1 MNATSGMAPGSTNDG
16 RERADQQAAPVG
28 WKRKVVGEM
37 IDYYLNFLYLAFFLV
52 AFGWYRRLILAEYDI
67 LYLNYWVPLI
77 EAAVLAKVIMI
88 GDMLR
93 IGRGL
98 ERHPLLVPTL
108 FRAVLFSLYVVI
120 FSVVER
126 TLSGLLHG
134 KGLGEG
140 LAEIASK
147 GRYELLAQ
155 AVIIFGAFVPFFA
168 FKELEIVL
176 GKEKLR
182 DLFWRRGA
190 VVVERERL

>member
-1 MNATSGMAPGSTNDG
+1 MASGSPEGGRQDTADAPPAPG
-16 RERADQQAAPVG
+16 Q
-28 WKRKVVGEM
+28 WKRKIVDEM
-37 IDYYLNFLYLAFFLV
+37 VDYYLDFTYLAFFLV

-67 LYLNYWVPLI
+67 RYLNYWVPLI

-88 GDMLR
+88 GDLVR
-93 IGRGL
+93 FGRRW
-98 ERHPLLVPTL
+98 ERHPLLIPTL
-108 FRAVLFSLYVVI
+108 FRTVLFSFYVVI
-120 FSVVER
+120 FSVIER
-126 TLSGLLHG
+126 TVSGLLHG
-134 KGLGEG
+134 KGLWEG

-176 GKEKLR
+176 GKQRLR

-190 VVVERERL
+190 AAIEHERA